1 MKTITVKLSPALDS
15 KLEALAKKV
24 KKTKSVVVRLAL
36 EQLLRE
42 KSASEVFSAH
52 DLLSDFCGAVEGKTK
67 DLSYATRHMDD
78 YGK

>member
-1 MKTITVKLSPALDS
+1 MKTITVKLPPALDS
-15 KLEALAKKV
+15 KLEALARKA

-42 KSASEVFSAH
+42 HNAAEMFSAH
-52 DLLSDFCGAVEGKTK
+52 DLLSDFCGTVEGKTK
-67 DLSYATRHMDD
+67 DLSYAARHMDD